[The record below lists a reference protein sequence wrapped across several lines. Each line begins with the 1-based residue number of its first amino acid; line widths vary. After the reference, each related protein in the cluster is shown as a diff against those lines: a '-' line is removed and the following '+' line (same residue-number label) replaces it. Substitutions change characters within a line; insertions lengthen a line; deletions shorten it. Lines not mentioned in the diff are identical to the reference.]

1 MSQYLVS
8 ARKYRPTDFTNV
20 VGQAHVT
27 KTLENAIINNQISH
41 AYIFCGPR
49 GVGKT
54 SCARIFANR
63 INNISDENKEDGAF
77 NIFELDAASNNS
89 VDDIRELVNQTRI
102 PPQKGKY
109 KVYIIDEVHMLSKS
123 AFNAFLKT
131 LEEPPKYCVFIL
143 ATTEKQ
149 KLIPTILSRCQIF
162 EFNRI
167 SLNDIVIHLSSIVKK
182 ENIKVDE
189 RSIQLIADSSDGAL
203 RDALST
209 FDKIISFCG
218 KEWKHEEV
226 EKILNSLNA
235 NKTISFIEMIL
246 NQDIFNTLIEFDNL
260 LEQGFEG
267 KDLIISL
274 TEYFRNIMLCKNP
287 KSIEIIKCEGELKTK
302 LEDLSKKIP
311 TENILL
317 YLDTLNDCQKQYS
330 NSFNQRFLVE
340 LCLMQLCS
348 QNGFEKKKK
357 IIIAPPDSFNLKSR
371 NFESKEQKKN
381 ILNEETEVHN
391 DNDENNKEE
400 NLNEEPKV
408 HNDND
413 ENNKEESLN
422 EESKVQNNNDKNIK
436 EDDLTQKSILGTT
449 INDCLNDNN
458 IEKNEIKETN
468 NNVEQ
473 LVNISQE
480 SLLPIWKNLL
490 TKLKKEGKPN
500 LHATMYKQRQN
511 KIENNILELNVNSEV
526 QKKEILDNQNMIID
540 YLKTYTKINFLKIDV
555 KINEL
560 IEEKVLYTNEDKL
573 QYILKENPT
582 VVELI
587 KNLDLEI
594 KE

>member
-54 SCARIFANR
+54 SCARIFAKR
-63 INNISDENKEDGAF
+63 INNISEENKEDGAF

-400 NLNEEPKV
+400 NLNEESKV
-408 HNDND
+408 H
-413 ENNKEESLN
+413 
-422 EESKVQNNNDKNIK
+422 NNNDKNIK
-436 EDDLTQKSILGTT
+436 DDDLTQKSILGTT
-449 INDCLNDNN
+449 INDCLNDYN
-458 IEKNEIKETN
+458 IDKNEIKETY

-582 VVELI
+582 VFELI

>member
-8 ARKYRPTDFTNV
+8 ARKYRPTDFSNV

-27 KTLENAIINNQISH
+27 KTLENAIKNNQISH

-63 INNISDENKEDGAF
+63 INDISEENKQDGAF

-89 VDDIRELVNQTRI
+89 VDDIRDLVNQTRI

-131 LEEPPKYCVFIL
+131 LEEPPKYCIFIL

-167 SLNDIVIHLSSIVKK
+167 SLNDIIVHLSSIVKK
-182 ENIKVDE
+182 ENLKVDE

-218 KEWKHEEV
+218 KEWKHEDV

-246 NQDIFNTLIEFDNL
+246 NQDIFNTIIEFDKL
-260 LEQGFEG
+260 LSQGFEG

-274 TEYFRNIMLCKNP
+274 TEYFRNIMLCKNL

-302 LEDLSKKIP
+302 LEDLSKKIT
-311 TENILL
+311 TENILI
-317 YLDTLNDCQKQYS
+317 YLDILNECQKQYS

-348 QNGFEKKKK
+348 QNSFDKKKK
-357 IIIAPPDSFNLKSR
+357 IIISSPDSFNSKTKK
-371 NFESKEQKKN
+371 NFEKKEQKINNLIEEPKVQ
-381 ILNEETEVHN
+381 NESDTVT
-391 DNDENNKEE
+391 KEE
-400 NLNEEPKV
+400 NLNEK
-408 HNDND
+408 
-413 ENNKEESLN
+413 L
-422 EESKVQNNNDKNIK
+422 KVQNDSGNNTN
-436 EDDLTQKSILGTT
+436 EDDLTHKSILGTT
-449 INDCLNDNN
+449 INDCLNDVVF
-458 IEKNEIKETN
+458 EKNEIKETN
-468 NNVEQ
+468 NNLEN
-473 LVNISQE
+473 LVNLSKE

-500 LHATMYKQRQN
+500 LHATLNNQRQN
-511 KIENNILELNVNSEV
+511 KIENSILELNVQSEV

-540 YLKTYTKINFLKIDV
+540 YLKDKTKINFLKIDV
-555 KINEL
+555 KISKL
-560 IEEKVLYTNEDKL
+560 KEEKVLYTNEDKL
-573 QYILKENPT
+573 KYILEENPT
-582 VVELI
+582 IVELI

>member
-8 ARKYRPTDFTNV
+8 ARKYRPTDFTSV

-63 INNISDENKEDGAF
+63 INNISDENKADGAF

-226 EKILNSLNA
+226 EKILNTLNA

-400 NLNEEPKV
+400 
-408 HNDND
+408 
-413 ENNKEESLN
+413 SLN

-555 KINEL
+555 KIKEL
-560 IEEKVLYTNEDKL
+560 IEEKVLYTNADKL

>member
-63 INNISDENKEDGAF
+63 INNISEENKEDGAF

-246 NQDIFNTLIEFDNL
+246 NQDIFNTLIEFDKL

-267 KDLIISL
+267 KDLTISL
-274 TEYFRNIMLCKNP
+274 TEHFRNIMLCKNP

-311 TENILL
+311 TKNILL

-357 IIIAPPDSFNLKSR
+357 
-371 NFESKEQKKN
+371 
-381 ILNEETEVHN
+381 
-391 DNDENNKEE
+391 
-400 NLNEEPKV
+400 
-408 HNDND
+408 
-413 ENNKEESLN
+413 
-422 EESKVQNNNDKNIK
+422 
-436 EDDLTQKSILGTT
+436 
-449 INDCLNDNN
+449 
-458 IEKNEIKETN
+458 
-468 NNVEQ
+468 
-473 LVNISQE
+473 
-480 SLLPIWKNLL
+480 
-490 TKLKKEGKPN
+490 
-500 LHATMYKQRQN
+500 
-511 KIENNILELNVNSEV
+511 
-526 QKKEILDNQNMIID
+526 
-540 YLKTYTKINFLKIDV
+540 
-555 KINEL
+555 
-560 IEEKVLYTNEDKL
+560 
-573 QYILKENPT
+573 
-582 VVELI
+582 
-587 KNLDLEI
+587 
-594 KE
+594 

>member
-8 ARKYRPTDFTNV
+8 ARKYRPTDFSNV

-27 KTLENAIINNQISH
+27 KTLENAIKNNQISH

-63 INNISDENKEDGAF
+63 INDISEENKQDGAF

-89 VDDIRELVNQTRI
+89 VDDIRDLVNQTRI

-131 LEEPPKYCVFIL
+131 LEEPPKYCIFIL

-167 SLNDIVIHLSSIVKK
+167 SLNDIIVHLSSIVKK
-182 ENIKVDE
+182 ENLKVDE

-218 KEWKHEEV
+218 KEWKHEDV

-246 NQDIFNTLIEFDNL
+246 NQDIFNTMIEFDKL
-260 LEQGFEG
+260 LSLGFEG

-287 KSIEIIKCEGELKTK
+287 KSIEIIKCEGKLKTK
-302 LEDLSKKIP
+302 LEDLSKKIT
-311 TENILL
+311 TENILI
-317 YLDTLNDCQKQYS
+317 YLDILNECQKQYS

-348 QNGFEKKKK
+348 QNGFDKKKK
-357 IIIAPPDSFNLKSR
+357 IIISSSDAFNSKTKQNSG
-371 NFESKEQKKN
+371 SKEQK
-381 ILNEETEVHN
+381 T
-391 DNDENNKEE
+391 NNV
-400 NLNEEPKV
+400 NEEPKV

-413 ENNKEESLN
+413 TIIKENLNNKP
-422 EESKVQNNNDKNIK
+422 KVQNDNINSTI
-436 EDDLTQKSILGTT
+436 EDNLTQKSILGIT
-449 INDCLNDNN
+449 INDCLNDVNF
-458 IEKNEIKETN
+458 EKNNIKETN
-468 NNVEQ
+468 NNVEN
-473 LVNISQE
+473 LVNLSEE

-500 LHATMYKQRQN
+500 LHATLNNQKQN
-511 KIENNILELNVNSEV
+511 KIENSILELNVKSEV
-526 QKKEILDNQNMIID
+526 QKKEVLDNQNMIID
-540 YLKTYTKINFLKIDV
+540 YLKNETKINFLKIDV
-555 KINEL
+555 KISKFT
-560 IEEKVLYTNEDKL
+560 EEKVLYTNEDKL
-573 QYILKENPT
+573 KYILKENPT
-582 VVELI
+582 IVELI

>member
-8 ARKYRPTDFTNV
+8 ARKYRPTDFSNV

-27 KTLENAIINNQISH
+27 KTLENAIKNNQISH

-63 INNISDENKEDGAF
+63 INDISEENKQDGAF

-89 VDDIRELVNQTRI
+89 VDDIRDLVNQTRI

-131 LEEPPKYCVFIL
+131 LEEPPKYCIFIL

-167 SLNDIVIHLSSIVKK
+167 SLNDIIVHLSSIVKK
-182 ENIKVDE
+182 ENLKVE
-189 RSIQLIADSSDGAL
+189 KRSIQLIADSSDGAL

-218 KEWKHEEV
+218 KEWKHEDV

-246 NQDIFNTLIEFDNL
+246 NQDIFNTIIEFDKL
-260 LEQGFEG
+260 LSQGFEG

-274 TEYFRNIMLCKNP
+274 TEYFRNIMLCKNL

-302 LEDLSKKIP
+302 LEDLSKKIT
-311 TENILL
+311 TENILI
-317 YLDTLNDCQKQYS
+317 YLDILNECQKQYS

-348 QNGFEKKKK
+348 QNSFDKKKK
-357 IIIAPPDSFNLKSR
+357 IIISSPDSFNLKTKQ
-371 NFESKEQKKN
+371 NFERKEQKIN
-381 ILNEETEVHN
+381 NLIEEPKVQN
-391 DNDENNKEE
+391 DSDTVTKEE
-400 NLNEEPKV
+400 NLNEK
-408 HNDND
+408 
-413 ENNKEESLN
+413 L
-422 EESKVQNNNDKNIK
+422 KVQNDSGNNTN
-436 EDDLTQKSILGTT
+436 EDDLTHKSILGTT
-449 INDCLNDNN
+449 INDCLNDVVF
-458 IEKNEIKETN
+458 EKNEIKETN
-468 NNVEQ
+468 NNLEN
-473 LVNISQE
+473 LVNLSEE

-500 LHATMYKQRQN
+500 LHATLNNQRQN
-511 KIENNILELNVNSEV
+511 KIENSILELNVQSEV

-540 YLKTYTKINFLKIDV
+540 YLKDKTKINFLKIDV
-555 KINEL
+555 KISKL
-560 IEEKVLYTNEDKL
+560 KEEKVLYTNEDKL
-573 QYILKENPT
+573 KYILEENPT
-582 VVELI
+582 IVELI

>member
-8 ARKYRPTDFTNV
+8 ARKYRPTDFSNV

-27 KTLENAIINNQISH
+27 KTLENAIKNNQISH

-63 INNISDENKEDGAF
+63 INDISEENKQDGAF

-89 VDDIRELVNQTRI
+89 VDDIRDLVNQTRI

-131 LEEPPKYCVFIL
+131 LEEPPKYCIFIL

-167 SLNDIVIHLSSIVKK
+167 SLNDIIVHLSSIVKK
-182 ENIKVDE
+182 ENLKVDE

-218 KEWKHEEV
+218 KEWKHEDV

-246 NQDIFNTLIEFDNL
+246 NQDIFNTIIEFDKL
-260 LEQGFEG
+260 LSQGFEG

-274 TEYFRNIMLCKNP
+274 TEYFRNIMLCKNL

-302 LEDLSKKIP
+302 LEDLSKKIT
-311 TENILL
+311 TENILI
-317 YLDTLNDCQKQYS
+317 YLDILNECQKQYS

-348 QNGFEKKKK
+348 QNSFDKKK
-357 IIIAPPDSFNLKSR
+357 
-371 NFESKEQKKN
+371 
-381 ILNEETEVHN
+381 
-391 DNDENNKEE
+391 NN
-400 NLNEEPKV
+400 
-408 HNDND
+408 
-413 ENNKEESLN
+413 
-422 EESKVQNNNDKNIK
+422 
-436 EDDLTQKSILGTT
+436 
-449 INDCLNDNN
+449 
-458 IEKNEIKETN
+458 
-468 NNVEQ
+468 
-473 LVNISQE
+473 
-480 SLLPIWKNLL
+480 
-490 TKLKKEGKPN
+490 
-500 LHATMYKQRQN
+500 
-511 KIENNILELNVNSEV
+511 
-526 QKKEILDNQNMIID
+526 
-540 YLKTYTKINFLKIDV
+540 YLF
-555 KINEL
+555 
-560 IEEKVLYTNEDKL
+560 
-573 QYILKENPT
+573 P
-582 VVELI
+582 
-587 KNLDLEI
+587 
-594 KE
+594 

>member
-8 ARKYRPTDFTNV
+8 ARKYRPTDFSNV
-20 VGQAHVT
+20 VGQTHVT
-27 KTLENAIINNQISH
+27 KTLENAIIHNQISH

-63 INNISDENKEDGAF
+63 INNISEENKEDGAF

-89 VDDIRELVNQTRI
+89 VDDIRDLVNQTRI

-189 RSIQLIADSSDGAL
+189 KSIQLIADSSDGAL

-267 KDLIISL
+267 KDLIVSL

-357 IIIAPPDSFNLKSR
+357 IIIPPPDSLNSKPKKNL
-371 NFESKEQKKN
+371 ESIEQKKN
-381 ILNEETEVHN
+381 V
-391 DNDENNKEE
+391 
-400 NLNEEPKV
+400 
-408 HNDND
+408 
-413 ENNKEESLN
+413 LN
-422 EESKVQNNNDKNIK
+422 EESKVNNENDKNTKDENLNEETKVHKNNEKNIN

-449 INDCLNDNN
+449 INDCLNDIN

-473 LVNISQE
+473 LININEE
-480 SLLPIWKNLL
+480 SL
-490 TKLKKEGKPN
+490 
-500 LHATMYKQRQN
+500 
-511 KIENNILELNVNSEV
+511 
-526 QKKEILDNQNMIID
+526 
-540 YLKTYTKINFLKIDV
+540 
-555 KINEL
+555 
-560 IEEKVLYTNEDKL
+560 
-573 QYILKENPT
+573 
-582 VVELI
+582 
-587 KNLDLEI
+587 
-594 KE
+594 

>member
-8 ARKYRPTDFTNV
+8 ARKYRPTDFSNV

-27 KTLENAIINNQISH
+27 KTLENAIKNNQISH

-63 INNISDENKEDGAF
+63 INDISEENKQDGAF

-89 VDDIRELVNQTRI
+89 VDDIRDLVNQTRI

-131 LEEPPKYCVFIL
+131 LEEPPKYCIFIL

-167 SLNDIVIHLSSIVKK
+167 SLNDIIIHLSSIVKK
-182 ENIKVDE
+182 ENLKVDE

-218 KEWKHEEV
+218 KEWKHEDV

-246 NQDIFNTLIEFDNL
+246 NQDIFNTMIEFDKL
-260 LEQGFEG
+260 LSLGFEG

-287 KSIEIIKCEGELKTK
+287 KSIEIIKCEGKLKTK
-302 LEDLSKKIP
+302 LEDLSKKIT
-311 TENILL
+311 TENILI
-317 YLDTLNDCQKQYS
+317 YLDILNECQKQYS

-348 QNGFEKKKK
+348 QNGFDKKKK
-357 IIIAPPDSFNLKSR
+357 IIISSSDAFNSKTKQNSG
-371 NFESKEQKKN
+371 SKEQK
-381 ILNEETEVHN
+381 T
-391 DNDENNKEE
+391 NNV
-400 NLNEEPKV
+400 NEEPKV

-413 ENNKEESLN
+413 TIIKENLNNKP
-422 EESKVQNNNDKNIK
+422 KVQNDNINSTI
-436 EDDLTQKSILGTT
+436 EDNLTQKSILGIT
-449 INDCLNDNN
+449 INDCLNDVNF
-458 IEKNEIKETN
+458 EKNNIKETN
-468 NNVEQ
+468 NNVEN
-473 LVNISQE
+473 LVNLSEE

-500 LHATMYKQRQN
+500 LHATLNNQKQN
-511 KIENNILELNVNSEV
+511 KIENSILELNVKSEV
-526 QKKEILDNQNMIID
+526 QKKEVLDNQNMIID
-540 YLKTYTKINFLKIDV
+540 YLKNETKINFLKIDV
-555 KINEL
+555 KISKFT
-560 IEEKVLYTNEDKL
+560 EEKVLYTNEDKL
-573 QYILKENPT
+573 KYILKENPT
-582 VVELI
+582 IVELI

>member
-20 VGQAHVT
+20 VGQTHVT

-63 INNISDENKEDGAF
+63 INNISEENKEDGAF

-246 NQDIFNTLIEFDNL
+246 NQDIFNTLIEFDKL

-267 KDLIISL
+267 KDLTISL
-274 TEYFRNIMLCKNP
+274 TECFRNIMLCKNP

-381 ILNEETEVHN
+381 ILNKETE
-391 DNDENNKEE
+391 
-400 NLNEEPKV
+400 V

-422 EESKVQNNNDKNIK
+422 EESIVHNNNDKNIK

>member
-63 INNISDENKEDGAF
+63 INNISEENKEDGAF

-189 RSIQLIADSSDGAL
+189 RSIQLIANSSDGAL

-311 TENILL
+311 TQNILL

-357 IIIAPPDSFNLKSR
+357 IIIAPTDSFNLKSR

-381 ILNEETEVHN
+381 ILNEETEVQN

-408 HNDND
+408 HN
-413 ENNKEESLN
+413 
-422 EESKVQNNNDKNIK
+422 NNDKNIK
-436 EDDLTQKSILGTT
+436 DDDLTQKSILGTT

-555 KINEL
+555 KISKF

-573 QYILKENPT
+573 KYILKENPT
-582 VVELI
+582 IVELI

>member
-1 MSQYLVS
+1 M
-8 ARKYRPTDFTNV
+8 
-20 VGQAHVT
+20 
-27 KTLENAIINNQISH
+27 SH
-41 AYIFCGPR
+41 ATMF
-49 GVGKT
+49 
-54 SCARIFANR
+54 
-63 INNISDENKEDGAF
+63 
-77 NIFELDAASNNS
+77 SNW
-89 VDDIRELVNQTRI
+89 
-102 PPQKGKY
+102 
-109 KVYIIDEVHMLSKS
+109 
-123 AFNAFLKT
+123 F
-131 LEEPPKYCVFIL
+131 
-143 ATTEKQ
+143 
-149 KLIPTILSRCQIF
+149 
-162 EFNRI
+162 
-167 SLNDIVIHLSSIVKK
+167 
-182 ENIKVDE
+182 
-189 RSIQLIADSSDGAL
+189 
-203 RDALST
+203 
-209 FDKIISFCG
+209 
-218 KEWKHEEV
+218 W
-226 EKILNSLNA
+226 
-235 NKTISFIEMIL
+235 
-246 NQDIFNTLIEFDNL
+246 
-260 LEQGFEG
+260 
-267 KDLIISL
+267 
-274 TEYFRNIMLCKNP
+274 
-287 KSIEIIKCEGELKTK
+287 
-302 LEDLSKKIP
+302 
-311 TENILL
+311 
-317 YLDTLNDCQKQYS
+317 
-330 NSFNQRFLVE
+330 
-340 LCLMQLCS
+340 
-348 QNGFEKKKK
+348 KKKK
-357 IIIAPPDSFNLKSR
+357 IIISPPNSFNSKTKKK
-371 NFESKEQKKN
+371 FESKEQKK
-381 ILNEETEVHN
+381 IVLNEESEVHNDNDENLNEESKAHN

-408 HNDND
+408 HN
-413 ENNKEESLN
+413 NNY
-422 EESKVQNNNDKNIK
+422 KNIR

>member
-54 SCARIFANR
+54 SCARIFAKR
-63 INNISDENKEDGAF
+63 INNISEENKEDGAF

-400 NLNEEPKV
+400 NLNEESKV
-408 HNDND
+408 H
-413 ENNKEESLN
+413 
-422 EESKVQNNNDKNIK
+422 NNNDKNIND
-436 EDDLTQKSILGTT
+436 DDLTQKSILGTT
-449 INDCLNDNN
+449 INDCLNDYN
-458 IEKNEIKETN
+458 IDKNEIKETY

-582 VVELI
+582 VFELI